1 LTSLTLRAARVR
13 AGPPV
18 LAGFGESVSG
28 AGGEGEGLD
37 DVVAPGLAVVLV
49 GINPGAASVPRGHSF
64 STPGNR
70 LWSALHR
77 SGFTPRLLRAEQE
90 RELLT
95 LGIGITSIVRRPTAS
110 AAELSRQE
118 LVDGGRDLDG
128 RMRELRPEWLAMLG
142 VTGYR
147 AAFGV
152 KQAKVGPQPET
163 IGGARVW
170 VVPNP
175 SGRNAHYPPAA
186 LAVEFAR
193 LRVAVGLPDRS
204 GVLGN
209 GPFPDASR

>member
-1 LTSLTLRAARVR
+1 M
-13 AGPPV
+13 
-18 LAGFGESVSG
+18 SG

-193 LRVAVGLPDRS
+193 LRVAIGLPDRS
-204 GVLGN
+204 GVLGD